1 METGDAVVIDRIVST
16 FIAPAC
22 GCALCAGKSQL
33 DPSGIPRAAAD
44 VEASSYV
51 SALLPSDLPKWGP
64 SATGASAVVTY
75 SFMTAAP
82 SYAEDDERFGFSAM
96 NTAQR
101 SATVQALDAWA
112 EVAGLTFV
120 EVSDAG
126 SGGFIRFGTNDQRG
140 ISSGYAYYPGTS
152 DTNGDVYIANDQAV
166 NQSPVAG
173 DYGYLTLL
181 HEIGHAIGL
190 KHPGNYS
197 AGGGGTEGPYLPT
210 AQDSEQYTVMSYNDH
225 PGVSTYSQGPGI
237 YDIAAIQYLYGANT
251 TANADDNTY
260 AFNDTQNPI
269 IRTIWDTGGS
279 DTIDFS
285 GQTTGAVI
293 SLLAGSFSSVGPS
306 GNGGRAIDNV
316 AIAFGVTI
324 ENVNAGMGDDVVT
337 GNAANNVLRG
347 GLGDDQLDGG
357 TGTDAALFSG
367 ARAAYSWTGSSD
379 FLNISGPDGS
389 DTLSNLEILRFDDGS
404 VNLLAENPVYRFYNS
419 AVGTHF
425 YTSSVVERDGI
436 IENIP
441 SLVYEG
447 PAFATSPSGDQ
458 PVWRFYNTATGAHFY
473 TISTA
478 ERDWIAA
485 NIPTFNFE
493 GEAYRASETPSDGMG
508 ALYRFYNTATSSH
521 FFTASAL
528 EASVVEA
535 TLPHLQAE
543 GVAYY
548 VGLL

>member
-1 METGDAVVIDRIVST
+1 M
-16 FIAPAC
+16 
-22 GCALCAGKSQL
+22 
-33 DPSGIPRAAAD
+33 
-44 VEASSYV
+44 
-51 SALLPSDLPKWGP
+51 
-64 SATGASAVVTY
+64 TY

-82 SYAEDDERFGFSAM
+82 SYADDDERFGFSAM
-96 NTAQR
+96 NSAQR
-101 SATVQALDAWA
+101 SAAVQALDAWA
-112 EVAGLTFV
+112 EVAGITFV

-126 SGGFIRFGTNDQRG
+126 DGGFIRFGTNDQLG

-152 DTNGDVYIANDQAV
+152 DANGDVYIANDQAV

-197 AGGGGTEGPYLPT
+197 ADGNGTEGPYLPSSE
-210 AQDSEQYTVMSYNDH
+210 DSEQYSVMSYNDH
-225 PGVSTYSQGPGI
+225 PGVSTYSQGPGL

-251 TANADDNTY
+251 TANAGDNTY
-260 AFNDTQNPI
+260 ILNDTQNPT
-269 IRTIWDTGGS
+269 IRTIWDTGGT

-306 GNGGRAIDNV
+306 GNGERASDNV

-324 ENVNAGMGDDVVT
+324 ENVSAGRGDDVVT

-367 ARAAYSWTGSSD
+367 AQAAYSWTSSGD

-404 VNLLAENPVYRFYNS
+404 VNLRAENPVYRFYNS
-419 AVGTHF
+419 VSDTHF
-425 YTSSVVERDGI
+425 YTGSAAERDGI
-436 IENIP
+436 IETVP
-441 SLVYEG
+441 SFVYEG
-447 PAFATSPSGDQ
+447 PNFATSSSGNQ
-458 PVWRFYNTATGAHFY
+458 PVWRFYNTMTDSHFY

-485 NIPTFNFE
+485 NMPTFNFE
-493 GEAYRASETPSDGMG
+493 GEAYRASETQSDGMG
-508 ALYRFYNTATSSH
+508 ALYRFLNTQTGSH
-521 FFTASAL
+521 FFTASAT
-528 EASVVEA
+528 EASQVEA
-535 TLPHLQAE
+535 TIPHFEAE